1 MVNLESN
8 AKTKALLWIVIA
20 HLLLYPGF
28 IDTCSPHC
36 NFINCQ
42 DIGHVMVLLLVV
54 SCYQF
59 SSVNGSS
66 WQCISLKLKETLAIA
81 MQKMMYVL
89 GSFTSDTEV
98 KVSINLL

>member
-1 MVNLESN
+1 MNGDCTLTSVPRLHVVHT
-8 AKTKALLWIVIA
+8 AILKIA
-20 HLLLYPGF
+20 RTLAMFWLCLF
-28 IDTCSPHC
+28 
-36 NFINCQ
+36 
-42 DIGHVMVLLLVV
+42 VV
-54 SCYQF
+54 PRYQL

-98 KVSINLL
+98 KVGINYLL

>member
-1 MVNLESN
+1 MNGDCTLTSVPRLHVVLT
-8 AKTKALLWIVIA
+8 AILKIA
-20 HLLLYPGF
+20 RTLAMFWLCLF
-28 IDTCSPHC
+28 
-36 NFINCQ
+36 
-42 DIGHVMVLLLVV
+42 VV
-54 SCYQF
+54 PRYQL

-98 KVSINLL
+98 KVGINYLL